1 MATKK
6 TLKTYEK
13 AVSTAKSNW
22 NKSHTTYTKDK
33 KTSDG
38 LVAKYK
44 KATGTAKTKLKSK
57 VTAAQRATSKAKTRM
72 DSDKTK
78 YTKAKTNLATF
89 KSKQSAEKRKAT
101 LALKKKMIT
110 QMQKDK
116 PGYWKTKRPYII
128 PKYPGTMHSYVF
140 IDNTSESETTTTD
153 ITTNA
158 LSPGQYINHYTQNQ
172 PTQRQFEGKLGGT
185 STSKISGLKKQFDM
199 LKRWATNGTEV
210 EQHHGQR
217 STNSAVLT
225 SVAANFDVPRD
236 NAVPVSIAL
245 QDVKWASS
253 EVKKSSKAKK
263 TKKKPNNTGEKSTTK
278 GDRKTTKP
286 KAGSYVTIKKGDTYW
301 GYHLKFGTPVAKLRS
316 WNGFPYTKLP
326 VGKKIRV
333 K

>member
-13 AVSTAKSNW
+13 AVSTAKSKW

-78 YTKAKTNLATF
+78 YTKAKKNLATF
-89 KSKQSAEKRKAT
+89 KSNQSAEKRKAT

-110 QMQKDK
+110 QMQKNK
-116 PGYWKTKRPYII
+116 PGYWKAKRPYII

-158 LSPGQYINHYTQNQ
+158 LSPGQYVNHYTQTT
-172 PTQRQFEGKLGGT
+172 PPQRQFDGKLGG
-185 STSKISGLKKQFDM
+185 SSISEVAGLKKQLDM
-199 LKRWATNGTEV
+199 LKRWAANGTEV

-217 STNSAVLT
+217 STNSATIT
-225 SVAANFDVPRD
+225 SVAANFDAPRD
-236 NAVPVSIAL
+236 NAVPISLAL

-253 EVKKSSKAKK
+253 DVKKSSGSTT
-263 TKKKPNNTGEKSTTK
+263 TKKKPNDTGEKSTTK

-286 KAGSYVTIKKGDTYW
+286 KAGSYLTIKKGDTYW
-301 GYHLKFGTPVAKLRS
+301 GYHLKFGTSIAKLRS
-316 WNGFPYTKLP
+316 WNGFPDTKLP